1 MLNKQNGVSLSG
13 LLVGAIVLA
22 MVALLGMKVVPE
34 IIEYQQILKAVKAVS
49 ADPEAK
55 TTVRAARDA
64 FIRRAMIDNI
74 RAITPE
80 ELEVTK
86 DGGEVIISFAYERRV
101 PLFMNASLLLYFEGS
116 SQQ

>member
-13 LLVGAIVLA
+13 LLVGAILLA
-22 MVALLGMKVVPE
+22 LVALLGMKVVPE
-34 IIEYQQILKAVKAVS
+34 VIEYQLILKTVKAVS

-55 TTVRAARDA
+55 ISVRAARDG
-64 FIRRAMIDNI
+64 FIRRAMIENI
-74 RAITPE
+74 RTITPE
-80 ELEVTK
+80 ELEITK
-86 DGGEVIISFAYERRV
+86 DGEEVVISFAYERRI